1 MTFGKKQQIQ
11 RRAFRSNEGGKAK
24 LNGAGK
30 SRVSQAE
37 SSGWIYKK
45 TPPAFWGHGG
55 VPYSDGCCRSGMDL

>member
-37 SSGWIYKK
+37 SSG
-45 TPPAFWGHGG
+45 
-55 VPYSDGCCRSGMDL
+55 